1 MGGLPV
7 FDSEVRIMRDY
18 SNTSN
23 TSTREK
29 ARFWLNLPCGTG
41 FPVPVDSALHQA
53 LEAGV
58 TMETLLAKW
67 QGTAYIRDTAN
78 AKPKFSYFD

>member
-1 MGGLPV
+1 
-7 FDSEVRIMRDY
+7 MRDY

-23 TSTREK
+23 TSNGSQPREK
-29 ARFWLNLPCGTG
+29 ARFWVNLPCGTG
-41 FPVPVDSALHQA
+41 FPVPADSALHAA

-58 TMETLLAKW
+58 TPEQLLAKW
-67 QGTAYIRDTAN
+67 AGTMYIRDTAN